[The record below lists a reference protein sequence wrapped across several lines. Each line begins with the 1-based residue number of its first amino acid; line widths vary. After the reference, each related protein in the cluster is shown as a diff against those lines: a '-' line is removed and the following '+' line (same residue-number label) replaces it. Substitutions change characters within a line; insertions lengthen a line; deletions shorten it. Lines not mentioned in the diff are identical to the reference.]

1 MKIVVDKE
9 YLEDLINNLV
19 VAERAVEV
27 QGGARPEDM
36 EEIARE
42 LKDTREALGDYLES
56 CPTVKD

>member
-1 MKIVVDKE
+1 MKIIVDKE
-9 YLEDLINNLV
+9 YLEDLINNMV

-27 QGGARPEDM
+27 QGGTRPEDM